1 MLTKRFWGP
10 ALTDRRARERMGAG
24 FYAVEVTSDGGRYLR
39 KVANVSRDG
48 VLFDSPFGSEQPGN
62 VVELE
67 LPRLSSPEDPVRVKG
82 EVVRVTKDGQVAVRR
97 LDWTLPLEIERL
109 GGRINL

>member
-1 MLTKRFWGP
+1 MVTKRFWGP
-10 ALTDRRARERMGAG
+10 ELADRRARERLGAN
-24 FYAVEVTSDGGRYLR
+24 FYAVEVSADGGRYLR
-39 KVANVSRDG
+39 RVTNVSRDG
-48 VLFDSPFGSEQPGN
+48 VLFDSPFGAAERPGS

-67 LPRLSSPEDPVRVKG
+67 LPRLSSPDPVRLKG
-82 EVVRVTKDGQVAVRR
+82 EVVRVTKDGQIAVRR

>member
-1 MLTKRFWGP
+1 MVTKRFWGP
-10 ALTDRRARERMGAG
+10 ALADRRARERLGAG
-24 FYAVEVTSDGGRYLR
+24 FYAVEVSADGGRYLR

-48 VLFDSPFGSEQPGN
+48 VLFDSPFGAEEPGH

-67 LPRLSSPEDPVRVKG
+67 LPRLSSAEPVRVKG
-82 EVVRVTKDGQVAVRR
+82 EVVRVTKDGQVAMRR

-109 GGRINL
+109 GGRIDL